1 MKIPLIKEQL
11 NNVSTD
17 YTTYILNKYTGDSL
31 KIENTLKYT
40 DAYTENFIF
49 SAADDTLLFLRKNIN
64 FSALKN
70 TVLHF
75 LLTSA
80 LPVPSFRKS
89 YRTSHS
95 SIFQRFLRNL

>member
-1 MKIPLIKEQL
+1 MKILLIKEQL

-17 YTTYILNKYTGDSL
+17 YTTHILHKYTGDSL
-31 KIENTLKYT
+31 KIENTLSYIDT
-40 DAYTENFIF
+40 YTENFIF
-49 SAADDTLLFLRKNIN
+49 STADDTAPFSEKEHN

-75 LLTSA
+75 LLTSTVPA
-80 LPVPSFRKS
+80 LSFRSS

-95 SIFQRFLRNL
+95 SIFLRDF

>member
-49 SAADDTLLFLRKNIN
+49 SAADDTAP
-64 FSALKN
+64 FSKKE
-70 TVLHF
+70 HQ
-75 LLTSA
+75 
-80 LPVPSFRKS
+80 
-89 YRTSHS
+89 
-95 SIFQRFLRNL
+95 FQCIKKHCSTFPPH